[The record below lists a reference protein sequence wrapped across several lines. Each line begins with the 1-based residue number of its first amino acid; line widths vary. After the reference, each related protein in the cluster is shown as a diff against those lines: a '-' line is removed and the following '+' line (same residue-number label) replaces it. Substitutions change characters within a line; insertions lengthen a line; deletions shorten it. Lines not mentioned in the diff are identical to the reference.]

1 MAQRITITNLRN
13 SVKWANRM
21 AGYPDDGMFYDE
33 AEGRYLC
40 VPGAFALDAA
50 YGGYRLVRYASEGG
64 GEWVATGR
72 DTARNTYNA
81 IHSYMQGWRDHE
93 AQGEK

>member
-1 MAQRITITNLRN
+1 MAQRITITDLRN

-21 AGYPDDGMFYDE
+21 AGYREDGKYYDE
-33 AEGRYLC
+33 ALDMYLST
-40 VPGAFALDAA
+40 PGAFALDAA
-50 YGGYRLVRYASEGG
+50 YGGYRLVRYASGGG
-64 GEWVATGR
+64 GERDITGR

>member
-1 MAQRITITNLRN
+1 MANRITITDLRN

-21 AGYPDDGMFYDE
+21 AGYPANGMVFDE
-33 AEGRYLC
+33 AESRYL
-40 VPGAFALDAA
+40 
-50 YGGYRLVRYASEGG
+50 YASEGG

-81 IHSYMQGWRDHE
+81 IHSYMQGWRDH
-93 AQGEK
+93 AALGEK

>member
-1 MAQRITITNLRN
+1 MSTRITITDLRRT
-13 SVKWANRM
+13 VKALNRVT
-21 AGYPDDGMFYDE
+21 GYPEDGM
-33 AEGRYLC
+33 AEGATSYQT

-50 YGGYRLVRYASEGG
+50 YGGYRLVRYVSEGG
-64 GEWVATGR
+64 AERDITGR

-81 IHSYMQGWRDHE
+81 IHSYMQGWRDQE